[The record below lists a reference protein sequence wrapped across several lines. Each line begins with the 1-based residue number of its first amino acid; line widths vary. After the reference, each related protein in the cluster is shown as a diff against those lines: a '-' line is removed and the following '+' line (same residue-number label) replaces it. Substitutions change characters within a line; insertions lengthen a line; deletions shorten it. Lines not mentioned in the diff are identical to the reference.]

1 MASEHSSSTTSTLD
15 PVKMIADARR
25 ALFTMVGV
33 LAAIWLVQL
42 VNWMDDYDLGK
53 RFGIIPQDVT
63 RLPNVVTAP
72 FLHWNWA
79 HLEANSGPLFV
90 FGFLAAY
97 RGVRK
102 FLGLT
107 LLVALTSELSSW
119 VFDSPNRISA
129 GASGVVF
136 GYFGYVVL
144 RGVFDRNLI
153 DTLIGVVLGASY
165 AYMVTGALPGVAP
178 GISWSAHLGGLVG
191 GLAGAWIFRSRTPR
205 PAAAGSSAEPSAAPT
220 TTFPARS
227 AKSGTSAG
235 SGTSAK
241 PAATNPDSPNA
252 ALLKELDDLGL

>member
-1 MASEHSSSTTSTLD
+1 MASEHRSSTATTID
-15 PVKMIADARR
+15 PVQMIADARR

-33 LAAIWLVQL
+33 LAAIWLIQL

-53 RFGIIPQDVT
+53 RFGVIPQDLS

-107 LLVALTSELSSW
+107 LLVALTSELTSW
-119 VFDSPNRISA
+119 VFDSPNRIGA

-144 RGVFDRNLI
+144 RGIIDRNLI

-165 AYMVTGALPGVAP
+165 AYMVTSALPGVAP
-178 GISWSAHLGGLVG
+178 GISWSAHLGGLIG
-191 GLAGAWIFRSRTPR
+191 GLAGAWIFRNRAPR
-205 PAAAGSSAEPSAAPT
+205 RAREPQAQAPASAGGKT
-220 TTFPARS
+220 RGK
-227 AKSGTSAG
+227 AKSTGTD
-235 SGTSAK
+235 
-241 PAATNPDSPNA
+241 PNSPNA

>member
-1 MASEHSSSTTSTLD
+1 MASERTGSTASTLD
-15 PVKMIADARR
+15 PVTMIADARR

-33 LAAIWLVQL
+33 LAAIWLIQL
-42 VNWMDDYDLGK
+42 VNWMDDYDLGR
-53 RFGIIPQDVT
+53 RFGVIPQDVT

-97 RGVRK
+97 RGVKK

-107 LLVALTSELSSW
+107 VLLALTSELTAW
-119 VFDSPNRISA
+119 VFDPPNTVGA

-144 RGVFDRNLI
+144 RGIIDRNLI

-165 AYMVTGALPGVAP
+165 AYMVTSALPGVAP
-178 GISWSAHLGGLVG
+178 GISWAAHLGGLVG
-191 GLAGAWIFRSRTPR
+191 GLAGAWIFRNRAPR
-205 PAAAGSSAEPSAAPT
+205 PAAAKTAEAVAGAGT
-220 TTFPARS
+220 PA
-227 AKSGTSAG
+227 
-235 SGTSAK
+235 
-241 PAATNPDSPNA
+241 PDSPNA

>member
-1 MASEHSSSTTSTLD
+1 MASDDRTGSPLPLD
-15 PVKMIADARR
+15 PARMIADARR

-33 LAAIWLVQL
+33 MAVVWALQL
-42 VNWMDDYDLGK
+42 VNWLDDYGLSRDYGVM
-53 RFGIIPQDVT
+53 PQQID

-97 RGVRK
+97 RGVKK

-107 LLVALTSELSSW
+107 LLVALTSELTAW
-119 VFDSPNRISA
+119 IFDKPNSIGV

-144 RGVFDRNLI
+144 RGLFDRNLI
-153 DTLIGVVLGASY
+153 DTLIGLVLGASY

-178 GISWSAHLGGLVG
+178 GISWAAHLGGLVG
-191 GLAGAWIFRSRTPR
+191 GFAGAWIFRDRGPK
-205 PAAAGSSAEPSAAPT
+205 PADGKAAALPTRSGAASSGAPT
-220 TTFPARS
+220 
-227 AKSGTSAG
+227 SGAPG
-235 SGTSAK
+235 S
-241 PAATNPDSPNA
+241 NA

>member
-1 MASEHSSSTTSTLD
+1 MASEHRSSTATTID
-15 PVKMIADARR
+15 PVQMIADARR

-33 LAAIWLVQL
+33 LAAIWLIQL

-53 RFGIIPQDVT
+53 RFGVIPQDVS

-107 LLVALTSELSSW
+107 LLVALTSELTSW
-119 VFDSPNRISA
+119 VFDSPNRIGA

-144 RGVFDRNLI
+144 RGIIDRNLI

-165 AYMVTGALPGVAP
+165 AYMVTSALPGVAP
-178 GISWSAHLGGLVG
+178 GISWSAHLGGLIG
-191 GLAGAWIFRSRTPR
+191 GLAGAWIFRNRAPR
-205 PAAAGSSAEPSAAPT
+205 RAREPQVQAPASASAPAGGET
-220 TTFPARS
+220 QGR
-227 AKSGTSAG
+227 AKSTGTD
-235 SGTSAK
+235 
-241 PAATNPDSPNA
+241 PNSPNA

>member
-1 MASEHSSSTTSTLD
+1 MASNDRSPATTALD
-15 PVKMIADARR
+15 PATMIADARR

-33 LAAIWLVQL
+33 LAAIWLIQL
-42 VNWMDDYDLGK
+42 VNWMDDYDLGR
-53 RFGIIPQDVT
+53 RFGVVPQDVS
-63 RLPNVVTAP
+63 RLPNIVTAP

-107 LLVALTSELSSW
+107 LLVALTSELTAW
-119 VFDSPNRISA
+119 VFDSPHSVGA

-153 DTLIGVVLGASY
+153 DTLIGVVLGASF
-165 AYMVTGALPGVAP
+165 AYMVTAALPGVAP
-178 GISWSAHLGGLVG
+178 GISWSAHLGGLIG

-205 PAAAGSSAEPSAAPT
+205 PGAPAERGAVPAPSAGPRAAAGST
-220 TTFPARS
+220 
-227 AKSGTSAG
+227 AKT
-235 SGTSAK
+235 
-241 PAATNPDSPNA
+241 ATADPGSPNA

>member
-1 MASEHSSSTTSTLD
+1 MASNDRSRAATALD
-15 PVKMIADARR
+15 PVRMIADARR

-33 LAAIWLVQL
+33 LAAIWLIQL
-42 VNWMDDYDLGK
+42 VNWIDDYDLGR
-53 RFGIIPQDVT
+53 RFGVVPQDPS
-63 RLPNVVTAP
+63 RLPNIVTAP

-97 RGVRK
+97 RGVKK

-107 LLVALTSELSSW
+107 LLVALTSELTAW
-119 VFDSPNRISA
+119 VFDPPHSVGA

-144 RGVFDRNLI
+144 RGVFDRNLV
-153 DTLIGVVLGASY
+153 DTLIGVVLGASF
-165 AYMVTGALPGVAP
+165 AYMVTSALPGVAP

-191 GLAGAWIFRSRTPR
+191 GLAGAWIFRDRAPR
-205 PAAAGSSAEPSAAPT
+205 PAATAAAASA
-220 TTFPARS
+220 
-227 AKSGTSAG
+227 TSG
-235 SGTSAK
+235 SGSKAVTK
-241 PAATNPDSPNA
+241 PAAATDPGSPNA

>member
-1 MASEHSSSTTSTLD
+1 MASERTSSTASTLD
-15 PVKMIADARR
+15 PATMIADARR

-33 LAAIWLVQL
+33 LAAIWLIQL
-42 VNWMDDYDLGK
+42 VNWMDDYDLGR
-53 RFGIIPQDVT
+53 RFGVVPQDVT

-97 RGVRK
+97 RGVKK

-107 LLVALTSELSSW
+107 VLLALTSELTAW
-119 VFDSPNRISA
+119 VFDPPNTVGA

-144 RGVFDRNLI
+144 RGIIDRNLI

-165 AYMVTGALPGVAP
+165 AYMVTSALPGVAP
-178 GISWSAHLGGLVG
+178 GISWAAHLGGLIG
-191 GLAGAWIFRSRTPR
+191 GLAGAWIFRNRAPR
-205 PAAAGSSAEPSAAPT
+205 PA
-220 TTFPARS
+220 PA
-227 AKSGTSAG
+227 K
-235 SGTSAK
+235 
-241 PAATNPDSPNA
+241 AATGIGTGTGTATSTPGGPNA

>member
-1 MASEHSSSTTSTLD
+1 MASEHRSSTATTID
-15 PVKMIADARR
+15 PVQMIADARR

-33 LAAIWLVQL
+33 LAAIWLIQL

-53 RFGIIPQDVT
+53 RFGVIPQDVS

-107 LLVALTSELSSW
+107 LLVALTSELTSW
-119 VFDSPNRISA
+119 VFDSPNRIGA

-144 RGVFDRNLI
+144 RGIIDRNLI

-165 AYMVTGALPGVAP
+165 AYMVTSALPGVAP
-178 GISWSAHLGGLVG
+178 GISWSAHLGGLIG
-191 GLAGAWIFRSRTPR
+191 GLAGAWIFRNRAPR
-205 PAAAGSSAEPSAAPT
+205 RAREPQAKAQASAPAGGKT
-220 TTFPARS
+220 QGK
-227 AKSGTSAG
+227 AKSTGTD
-235 SGTSAK
+235 
-241 PAATNPDSPNA
+241 PNSPNA